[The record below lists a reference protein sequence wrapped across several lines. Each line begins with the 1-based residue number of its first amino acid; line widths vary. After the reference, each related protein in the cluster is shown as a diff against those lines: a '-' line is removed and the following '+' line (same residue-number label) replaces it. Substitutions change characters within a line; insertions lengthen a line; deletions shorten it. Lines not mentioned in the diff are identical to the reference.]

1 MLSSGCLRYDD
12 GPCHRYRQRP
22 CRLDERTFT
31 CLPSRLAGDC
41 RNPWPAGSSPLA
53 QGGIAGALGT
63 DDSAALHIAD
73 TLAAGEGLCD
83 RTVTAHIIEAAPQAI
98 ATLEEYGVCFD
109 RKPDGTYSL
118 GLEAAHA
125 RHRIAHVDGDATGAG
140 IMRALIARVL
150 ATPSIT
156 VRENTKALR
165 LITHEKRVCGVELEG
180 VGPVAGCAIV
190 RHGWNGRLV

>member
-1 MLSSGCLRYDD
+1 
-12 GPCHRYRQRP
+12 
-22 CRLDERTFT
+22 
-31 CLPSRLAGDC
+31 
-41 RNPWPAGSSPLA
+41 LA
-53 QGGIAGALGT
+53 QGGIAAALGA

-73 TLAAGEGLCD
+73 TLAAGDGLCD
-83 RTVTAHIIEAAPQAI
+83 PTVTTHIIEAAPQAI
-98 ATLEEYGVCFD
+98 AMLEEYGVRFD

-165 LITHEKRVCGVELEG
+165 LIKHEKRVCGVELEG
-180 VGPVAGCAIV
+180 IGPVVPSYWPQVERAACMWRRPRRLEILGKGRRWPVV
-190 RHGWNGRLV
+190 RARF

>member
-1 MLSSGCLRYDD
+1 MTTAPVIVIGSG
-12 GPCHRYRQRP
+12 
-22 CRLDERTFT
+22 
-31 CLPSRLAGDC
+31 LAGLMSALSLASY
-41 RNPWPAGSSPLA
+41 PVLLVTAGTLGLAGSSPLA
-53 QGGIAGALGT
+53 QGGIAAALGA

-73 TLAAGEGLCD
+73 TLAAGDGLCD
-83 RTVTAHIIEAAPQAI
+83 PTVTAHIIEAAPQAI

-109 RKPDGTYSL
+109 RKPDGIYSL

-180 VGPVAGCAIV
+180 VGPVPVAGCAIV
-190 RHGWNGRLV
+190 LATGWNGRLV